1 MANTYTCLYYHIVF
15 STKLRERWL
24 FPAIEERV
32 WSYLGGIAHE
42 NKMTPIKIGGIED
55 HVHLV
60 MGVHPTIAISQA
72 VQLLKAGSSGWVHDT
87 FPNLRG
93 FGWQDG
99 YAAFTVSKSQLPEIV
114 AYVGN
119 QREHHKIKTFQEE
132 YLSFLRKHEI
142 DYDERY
148 VLD

>member
-1 MANTYTCLYYHIVF
+1 MANTYTCLHYHLIF
-15 STKLRERWL
+15 STKVREHWI
-24 FPAIEERV
+24 FPAIEQRL
-32 WSYLGGIAHE
+32 WSYLGGIANE

-60 MGVHPTIAISQA
+60 VGVHPTVAISQA
-72 VQLLKAGSSGWVHDT
+72 VKLLKTGSSGWVHET
-87 FPNLRG
+87 FPDMQS

-114 AYVGN
+114 AYVEN
-119 QREHHKIKTFQEE
+119 QREHHKTKTFQEE

-142 DYDERY
+142 DCDERY
-148 VLD
+148 VFD